1 MKTFLDRLSGLNDV
15 LVRWALWLS
24 AIGLI
29 VMTAATGWQV
39 FGRYV
44 LNDSPQWVERTT
56 LLLVLYFSFLAGAV
70 GVREE
75 SHLGIAF
82 INDMLPATVRK
93 VIMVLVGA
101 ILAAFGG
108 VLVWNGILLVEE
120 TWDVATPIIKI
131 PEGATYFAIP
141 FGGVLIVLF
150 ALELMLREYLGDK
163 GELTRAWSSGSSS
176 GSSSS

>member
-1 MKTFLDRLSGLNDV
+1 MHNFLRRLSRVNDRLVYG
-15 LVRWALWLS
+15 ALWLS
-24 AIGLI
+24 ALGLI
-29 VMTAATGWQV
+29 TMTAITGWQV

-56 LLLVLYFSFLAGAV
+56 LLLVLYFTFLAGAV

-82 INDMLPATVRK
+82 LNEAMPPAMRK
-93 VIMVLVGA
+93 AVMTLVGL
-101 ILAAFGG
+101 ILAAFGL
-108 VLVWNGILLVEE
+108 VLFWNGILLVRE

-141 FGGVLIVLF
+141 LGGLLIVLF
-150 ALELMLREYLGDK
+150 ALELTLRQFLDRK
-163 GELTRAWSSGSSS
+163 AP
-176 GSSSS
+176 

>member
-1 MKTFLDRLSGLNDV
+1 MKRLLAGLSDFNDL

-24 AIGLI
+24 AVGLI
-29 VMTAATGWQV
+29 VMTAITGWQV

-44 LNDSPQWVERTT
+44 LNDSPQWVERTA

-75 SHLGIAF
+75 SHLSIAF
-82 INDMLPATVRK
+82 INDMLPPSFRK
-93 VIMVLVGA
+93 TIMVLVGV

-108 VLVWNGILLVEE
+108 VLVWNGVLLVIE
-120 TWDVATPIIKI
+120 TWDVATPIIRI

-141 FGGVLIVLF
+141 FGGILITLF
-150 ALELMLREYLGDK
+150 ALELTLREYLGEK
-163 GELTRAWSSGSSS
+163 GA
-176 GSSSS
+176 

>member
-1 MKTFLDRLSGLNDV
+1 MRKFVERLARLNDR

-29 VMTAATGWQV
+29 VMTAITGWQV

-44 LNDSPQWVERTT
+44 LNDSPQWVERTA

-82 INDMLPATVRK
+82 INDMLPAGARK

-108 VLVWNGILLVEE
+108 VLFWNGILLVQE

-150 ALELMLREYLGDK
+150 ALELTLREYLGEK
-163 GELTRAWSSGSSS
+163 RS
-176 GSSSS
+176 

>member
-1 MKTFLDRLSGLNDV
+1 MRNFLDWLTRANDRLVHG
-15 LVRWALWLS
+15 ALWLS
-24 AIGLI
+24 GIGLVI
-29 VMTAATGWQV
+29 MTVITGWQV

-56 LLLVLYFSFLAGAV
+56 LLIVLYFTFLAGAV

-82 INDMLPATVRK
+82 LNDALPTGLRRAVMTLVFLVLAT
-93 VIMVLVGA
+93 
-101 ILAAFGG
+101 FGG
-108 VLVWNGILLVEE
+108 VLVWNGLLLVKE

-141 FGGVLIVLF
+141 LGGLFMISF
-150 ALELMLREYLGDK
+150 ALELMLREVLDA
-163 GELTRAWSSGSSS
+163 RPA
-176 GSSSS
+176 

>member
-1 MKTFLDRLSGLNDV
+1 MRNLLAWLARINDRLVVS
-15 LVRWALWLS
+15 ALWLS
-24 AIGLI
+24 GIGLL
-29 VMTAATGWQV
+29 VMTAITGWQV

-56 LLLVLYFSFLAGAV
+56 LLIVLYFTFLAGAV

-82 INDMLPATVRK
+82 INDALPAGVRRTVMTG
-93 VIMVLVGA
+93 VFLV
-101 ILAAFGG
+101 LAAFGG
-108 VLVWNGILLVEE
+108 VLVWNGILLVIE

-141 FGGVLIVLF
+141 LGGVLIISF
-150 ALELMLREYLGDK
+150 ALELMLREMLG
-163 GELTRAWSSGSSS
+163 ERVN
-176 GSSSS
+176 

>member
-1 MKTFLDRLSGLNDV
+1 MKNILALLERINDRVSTWALTLSGL
-15 LVRWALWLS
+15 
-24 AIGLI
+24 GLL
-29 VMTAATGWQV
+29 VMTAITGWQV

-44 LNDSPQWVERTT
+44 LNDSPQWVERTA

-82 INDMLPATVRK
+82 INDALAGLRR
-93 VIMVLVGA
+93 VIHAFVNLIVAGFGA
-101 ILAAFGG
+101 
-108 VLVWNGILLVEE
+108 VLVWNGVLLVIE

-141 FGGVLIVLF
+141 LGGLLI
-150 ALELMLREYLGDK
+150 ASYSLELLLRV
-163 GELTRAWSSGSSS
+163 LTGIERPRPIDLDEPGTI
-176 GSSSS
+176 

>member
-1 MKTFLDRLSGLNDV
+1 MKRLLDRLSGFNDV

-24 AIGLI
+24 AVGLI
-29 VMTAATGWQV
+29 VMTAITGWQV

-44 LNDSPQWVERTT
+44 LNDSPQWVERTA

-82 INDMLPATVRK
+82 INDMLPPAFRK
-93 VIMVLVGA
+93 TIMVLVGA

-108 VLVWNGILLVEE
+108 VLFWNGVLLVRE
-120 TWDVATPIIKI
+120 TWDVATPIIRI

-141 FGGVLIVLF
+141 FGGLLIVLF
-150 ALELMLREYLGDK
+150 ALELTLREYLGIK
-163 GELTRAWSSGSSS
+163 GR
-176 GSSSS
+176 

>member
-1 MKTFLDRLSGLNDV
+1 MRNLLSWLKVTNDRLVHAALFLSGV
-15 LVRWALWLS
+15 
-24 AIGLI
+24 GLL
-29 VMTAATGWQV
+29 VMTAITGWQV

-56 LLLVLYFSFLAGAV
+56 LLLVLYFTFLAGAV

-82 INDMLPATVRK
+82 VNDALPSALRRGVMTV
-93 VIMVLVGA
+93 VFLV
-101 ILAAFGG
+101 LAAFGG
-108 VLVWNGILLVEE
+108 VLVWNGILLVTE

-141 FGGVLIVLF
+141 LGGLLMISF
-150 ALELMLREYLGDK
+150 ALELMLREMLD
-163 GELTRAWSSGSSS
+163 ERVA
-176 GSSSS
+176 

>member
-1 MKTFLDRLSGLNDV
+1 MNALLVRLSGLNDR

-24 AIGLI
+24 ALGLI
-29 VMTAATGWQV
+29 AMTAITGWQV

-56 LLLVLYFSFLAGAV
+56 LLLVLYFTFLAGAV

-82 INDMLPATVRK
+82 VNDLLPVAVRK
-93 VIMVLVGA
+93 TVMVLVGA
-101 ILAAFGG
+101 ILAAFGAI
-108 VLVWNGILLVEE
+108 LVWNGILLVIE
-120 TWDVATPIIKI
+120 TWDVATPIIRI

-150 ALELMLREYLGDK
+150 AIELALREFLGEK
-163 GELTRAWSSGSSS
+163 AK
-176 GSSSS
+176 

>member
-1 MKTFLDRLSGLNDV
+1 MKNCLDRLSGLNDV

-82 INDMLPATVRK
+82 INDMLPATVRR

-108 VLVWNGILLVEE
+108 VLFWNGILLVEE

-150 ALELMLREYLGDK
+150 ALELTLRAYLGDK
-163 GELTRAWSSGSSS
+163 GS
-176 GSSSS
+176 

>member
-1 MKTFLDRLSGLNDV
+1 MQNLLAWLARTNDRLV
-15 LVRWALWLS
+15 VYALWLS
-24 AIGLI
+24 GIGLL
-29 VMTAATGWQV
+29 VMTAITGWQV

-56 LLLVLYFSFLAGAV
+56 LLIVLYFTFLAGAV

-82 INDMLPATVRK
+82 INDALPAGLRRAVMTGVF
-93 VIMVLVGA
+93 L

-108 VLVWNGILLVEE
+108 VLVWNGVLLVIE

-141 FGGVLIVLF
+141 LGGVLIISF
-150 ALELMLREYLGDK
+150 ALELMLREMLG
-163 GELTRAWSSGSSS
+163 ERVN
-176 GSSSS
+176 